1 MAAARPPLGGLVV
14 YECRY
19 RLGSLALHAR
29 EYVAVG
35 IEGDRNRRV
44 AEPLAHDLRMN
55 ARAECVCRVRMSQ
68 IVEADPRQPGAADK
82 ALKAVAELTGVD
94 WISSSREQQTSRVE
108 VVSELRR
115 PAVGG
120 EELASLGVQRDQPSA
135 PFRLRRRDMNRMVH
149 LHDSLDDL
157 KL

>member
-19 RLGSLALHAR
+19 RLGRLALHAR
-29 EYVAVG
+29 EYLAVG

-68 IVEADPRQPGAADK
+68 IVEADPRKPGAADK

-94 WISSSREQQTSRVE
+94 WISTLENSRLAGSKSSRSSDDPRWVARSWQVL
-108 VVSELRR
+108 VSS
-115 PAVGG
+115 AI
-120 EELASLGVQRDQPSA
+120 SL
-135 PFRLRRRDMNRMVH
+135 RLRFVFGVAI
-149 LHDSLDDL
+149 
-157 KL
+157 